1 MLCRLGLRLLRG
13 VRGPRQFQAGD
24 IGQVLFLGER
34 AVDLGTLHAR
44 EVVRAVLRGDAVAEQ
59 GPGGLVGRGPP
70 AAQFALG
77 VDQRALGID
86 RAGQLVADQA
96 TEAAELVGSVGL
108 GVEHRPLQDRS
119 GDDQA
124 VLRQIVGQR
133 RLLRQ
138 HVPAA
143 VGVALA
149 DALHFLAMAPGR
161 RDQHVAAERAAA
173 HRLHAVVQV
182 AQRGADLDLQRGQL
196 GLRFGLG
203 FGTHPAAVLDRFDLY
218 FAHLV
223 DDPRRLA
230 TVFGR
235 QVTGGVFATEH
246 RAGGHVDRLQHVF
259 PALRRQG
266 FATQHAAAE
275 FEFGVAVG
283 LGQVRR
289 HRVAHAPAQVGLP
302 LVRLELGDHAVELLE
317 QARVGQR
324 DQIVIHALGLQ
335 EGIQLQVA
343 VAAVELLGG
352 DRRVVVERVVDA
364 GQRLRVARQFGFQCD
379 HRLRLGIQL
388 GGRSAGQCQDL
399 LDVIAVAAHQRNGV
413 GVGAGIERRVRQAHA
428 ALHEV
433 TDVAVQRLQVHVR
446 AEVEGH
452 RDADLVQRGDRGR
465 HILGLLDRVD
475 AGQQRGDRIGS
486 VGFHGGFVQAAGP
499 EVAQQFLHVALRR
512 LHRCVEQF
520 TLLLTAA
527 VDQLAQRGGGTGL
540 WHRVGLQPACV
551 GGVIEV
557 AALGADGRGARGL
570 LLGGGERIMG
580 RDQGRQADAQGDGK
594 RTEIG
599 HVERIRD
606 GLRARAL

>member
-1 MLCRLGLRLLRG
+1 M
-13 VRGPRQFQAGD
+13 
-24 IGQVLFLGER
+24 
-34 AVDLGTLHAR
+34 
-44 EVVRAVLRGDAVAEQ
+44 
-59 GPGGLVGRGPP
+59 
-70 AAQFALG
+70 
-77 VDQRALGID
+77 
-86 RAGQLVADQA
+86 ADQA
-96 TEAAELVGSVGL
+96 TEAAELVGGVGL
-108 GVEHRPLQDRS
+108 GVEHRALQDRG

-124 VLRQIVGQR
+124 VLCQVVGQR

-149 DALHFLAMAPGR
+149 DALHFFAMAPGR
-161 RDQHVAAERAAA
+161 SNQHVAAERATA
-173 HRLHAVVQV
+173 HRLHAVVEV

-196 GLRFGLG
+196 GLCFGLG
-203 FGTHPAAVLDRFDLY
+203 LGAHPAAVLDRFDLH

-235 QVTGGVFATEH
+235 QVTRGVLATDH
-246 RAGGHVDRLQHVF
+246 RASGHVDRIEHVF
-259 PALRRQG
+259 PTLRRQG
-266 FATQHAAAE
+266 LATQHAAAE
-275 FEFGVAVG
+275 FELGVAVG

-289 HRVAHAPAQVGLP
+289 HRVAHAPAQVSLP

-324 DQIVIHALGLQ
+324 DQVVIHALCLQ
-335 EGIQLQVA
+335 EGVQLQVA

-352 DRRVVVERVVDA
+352 DRCVVVERVVDA
-364 GQRLRVARQFGFQCD
+364 GQRLRIACQFGFQCD

-388 GGRSAGQCQDL
+388 GGRGTGQRQDL
-399 LDVIAVAAHQRNGV
+399 LDVVAVAPHQGHGV
-413 GVGAGIERRVRQAHA
+413 GVGAGIERRIRQAHA

-433 TDVAVQRLQVHVR
+433 ADVAVQCFQVDVR

-452 RDADLVQRGDRGR
+452 RDADLMQCRDRGR
-465 HILGLLDRVD
+465 YILGLLDRVD
-475 AGQQRGDRIGS
+475 AGQQRCDR
-486 VGFHGGFVQAAGP
+486 VGAVCFHGRFVQATGP
-499 EVAQQFLHVALRR
+499 EITQQLLHVALRR
-512 LHRCVEQF
+512 LHRRVEQF
-520 TLLLTAA
+520 ALLLAAA
-527 VDQLAQRGGGTGL
+527 VDQLAQCGDGAGL
-540 WHRVGLQPACV
+540 WHRVGLQPACI
-551 GGVIEV
+551 GGVVEV
-557 AALGADGRGARGL
+557 AALGADSRGARGL
-570 LLGGGERIMG
+570 FLGGECIVG

>member
-1 MLCRLGLRLLRG
+1 M
-13 VRGPRQFQAGD
+13 
-24 IGQVLFLGER
+24 
-34 AVDLGTLHAR
+34 
-44 EVVRAVLRGDAVAEQ
+44 
-59 GPGGLVGRGPP
+59 
-70 AAQFALG
+70 
-77 VDQRALGID
+77 
-86 RAGQLVADQA
+86 ADQA
-96 TEAAELVGSVGL
+96 TEAAELVGGVGL
-108 GVEHRPLQDRS
+108 GVEHRALQDRG

-124 VLRQIVGQR
+124 VLRQVVGQR

-138 HVPAA
+138 HVPAT

-149 DALHFLAMAPGR
+149 DALHFFAMAPGR
-161 RDQHVAAERAAA
+161 SNQHVAAERAAA
-173 HRLHAVVQV
+173 HRLHAVVEV
-182 AQRGADLDLQRGQL
+182 TQRGADFDLQRGQL

-203 FGTHPAAVLDRFDLY
+203 LGAHPAAVLHRLDLH

-230 TVFGR
+230 AIFGG
-235 QVTGGVFATEH
+235 QVTGSVLATDH
-246 RAGGHVDRLQHVF
+246 RAGGHVDRLQHIF

-275 FEFGVAVG
+275 FELGVAIG
-283 LGQVRR
+283 LGQVRC

-324 DQIVIHALGLQ
+324 DQVVIHALCLQ

-364 GQRLRVARQFGFQCD
+364 GQRLRIACQLGFQRD

-388 GGRSAGQCQDL
+388 GSRGAGQRQDL
-399 LDVIAVAAHQRNGV
+399 LDVVAVAAHQRHGV
-413 GVGAGIERRVRQAHA
+413 GVAAGIERRVRQAHA

-433 TDVAVQRLQVHVR
+433 ADVAVQRLQVHVR
-446 AEVEGH
+446 AEVECH
-452 RDADLVQRGDRGR
+452 RDADLVQCGDRGR
-465 HILGLLDRVD
+465 HILGLLDGID
-475 AGQQRGDRIGS
+475 AGQQRGDR
-486 VGFHGGFVQAAGP
+486 VGAVCFHGGFVQAAGP
-499 EVAQQFLHVALRR
+499 EVTQQFLHVALRR
-512 LHRCVEQF
+512 LHRGVEQF
-520 TLLLTAA
+520 TLLLAAA
-527 VDQLAQRGGGTGL
+527 VDKLAQRGGGAGL
-540 WHRVGLQPACV
+540 RHRVGLQPACI

-557 AALGADGRGARGL
+557 AALGTDSRGTRSL
-570 LLGGGERIMG
+570 FLGSERVVG

-594 RTEIG
+594 RTEVG